1 MRMTDP
7 KQDGSLSE
15 VRSALMGALAA
26 FVDLVHVEAV
36 GEAWGEPSALSGYT
50 VGALTGHVLSTAS
63 AIERYLD
70 LGGSDDVQIS
80 KGTYYAVV
88 PSTTDAPDLHAD
100 VRARAATLAERGRHA
115 VIQDLVALCARL
127 EERLALEPVN
137 RTVVVMGG
145 AAMALDDYLE
155 TRVIELVVH
164 CDDLAVSVGTTVD
177 IPADAASIA
186 VSHLLEVARQR
197 HGDLALLRAFTRRE
211 RDDAAALRVF

>member
-1 MRMTDP
+1 MTDP
-7 KQDGSLSE
+7 QQDSSLGE
-15 VRSALMGALAA
+15 VRSTLMSALTA
-26 FVDLVHVEAV
+26 FVDLLHVDAV
-36 GEAWGEPSALSGYT
+36 GAAWDEPSALSGYT
-50 VGALTGHVLSTAS
+50 VGALAAHVLSTAS

-70 LGGSDDVQIS
+70 LGSTDDVPIP
-80 KGTYYAVV
+80 KGAYYAVV

-100 VRARAATLAERGRHA
+100 IRTRAATLAERGRQT
-115 VIQDLVALCARL
+115 VIEDLVALSARL
-127 EERLALEPVN
+127 RERLALEPVT

-145 AAMALDDYLE
+145 NAMALDDYLE

-164 CDDLAVSVGTTVD
+164 CDDLAVSVGATAD

-197 HGDLALLRAFTRRE
+197 HGDMALLRAFTRRE